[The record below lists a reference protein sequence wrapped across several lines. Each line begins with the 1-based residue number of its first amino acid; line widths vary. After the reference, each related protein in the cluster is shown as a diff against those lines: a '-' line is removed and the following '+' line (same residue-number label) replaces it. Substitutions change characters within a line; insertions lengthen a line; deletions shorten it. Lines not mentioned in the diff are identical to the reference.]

1 MCAAYQLP
9 GARVQPLHRP
19 AASIG
24 GRAMSLLM
32 IQTEVPL
39 SSVPVAAAAH
49 DNLRESDASFNNTW
63 YAAAYSEQLGA
74 DEVFSTRL
82 WGEPLVMYR
91 DSGNEVVCVRDSCP
105 HRSAPLSMGEVQDG
119 VLRCFYHGWGF
130 GSEGKCVSV
139 PTMGTG
145 KSSACATN
153 FAVAERDGI
162 LWIWRG
168 HLLTADAS
176 KLPREYPTPSQS
188 LTVDTTLDYDC
199 EWTHVME
206 SNLASP
212 HLTLGETAPASEFNA
227 PNVVT
232 HQSSEGALLAFDEEM
247 HVVPIAPQRTR
258 VMLRQQFQTD
268 GALSVALQLPG
279 SLPLFTWLVRNWN
292 YRVAEEK
299 YESLVQGQGAQ
310 REGDDPVARFRSWHE
325 DALANAGQPYFIR
338 WDNREVS
345 RYGPQI
351 DDADTGTYGL
361 KKVYVQNS
369 PKVVFAPMQHP

>member
-1 MCAAYQLP
+1 
-9 GARVQPLHRP
+9 
-19 AASIG
+19 
-24 GRAMSLLM
+24 MSLLM
-32 IQTEVPL
+32 LQTEAPL
-39 SSVPVAAAAH
+39 SSAPTAAAAH

-130 GSEGKCVSV
+130 GAKGKCVSV

-176 KLPREYPTPSQS
+176 KLPREFYRGEC

-212 HLTLGETAPASEFNA
+212 HLNVAETAPAARFNA
-227 PNVVT
+227 PNVVS
-232 HQSSEGALLAFDEEM
+232 HPRSEGALLTFDEEA

-299 YESLVQGQGAQ
+299 YESLVQGQVAQ
-310 REGDDPVARFRSWHE
+310 REGDSVARFRSWHE
-325 DALANAGQPYFIR
+325 DALANDGQPYFVR
-338 WDNREVS
+338 WDNRKVS

-361 KKVYVQNS
+361 KKVYVQSN
-369 PKVVFAPMQHP
+369 PKEVYAPMRHP